1 MTHNTTV
8 PKRTL
13 STFHD
18 MMCETEIAIDE
29 LQLLPTTAR
38 AGGRWWLASFRPT
51 RAGRLERST
60 TIRSTWVKQMTE
72 RKQFMPKE
80 KQTSPRV
87 RR

>member
-38 AGGRWWLASFRPT
+38 AGGRGGLLHFDRHELDAWSDQQ
-51 RAGRLERST
+51 RSD
-60 TIRSTWVKQMTE
+60 QLG
-72 RKQFMPKE
+72 
-80 KQTSPRV
+80 
-87 RR
+87 